1 MADDNFYP
9 AKSSSVMSMTMSSD
23 NVAVGLTAGGD
34 GDDDSTMI
42 ATDLGWR
49 RRRRVAADDVRAE
62 VVGLSSLVVG

>member
-1 MADDNFYP
+1 
-9 AKSSSVMSMTMSSD
+9 MSMTMSSD